1 MPSHRPNAE
10 DPLDAQLAL
19 ARKLR
24 VDALLDHYQEF
35 TGLHATGSIGQAQPP
50 PTERPRPCSR
60 A

>member
-10 DPLDAQLAL
+10 ELLDAQLAL

-24 VDALLDHYQEF
+24 VDALLDRYQEF
-35 TGLHATGSIGQAQPP
+35 TGLHATGSIGPAQSP